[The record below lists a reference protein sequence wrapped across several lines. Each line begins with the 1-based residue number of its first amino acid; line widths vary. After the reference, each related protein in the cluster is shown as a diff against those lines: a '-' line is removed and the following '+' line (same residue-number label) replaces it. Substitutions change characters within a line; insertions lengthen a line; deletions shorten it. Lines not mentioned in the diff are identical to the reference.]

1 MPQTGPGSVQKKK
14 ERLQDLKDLKAGYGV
29 LAGLD
34 LLSRGMDP
42 ADIDR
47 SEAERQLINELN
59 EAINTPKTE

>member
-1 MPQTGPGSVQKKK
+1 MPQTGPKSVQSKREIIQK
-14 ERLQDLKDLKAGYGV
+14 LKDLKAGYGV

-47 SEAERQLINELN
+47 SAKEQALINELDN
-59 EAINTPKTE
+59 LSGITD